1 MLAIIGDGLL
11 NDLLLSVCA
20 EIGMPLNKPYHVG
33 YVTPTVS
40 YLSLQGIRYLLFFQ
54 LLKYVESQ
62 IQRKALLVMSGSS
75 TETSFLDKFGFPKG
89 ICELRGTQYTLS
101 QPYE

>member
-1 MLAIIGDGLL
+1 MLSDASMLAIIGDGLL

-40 YLSLQGIRYLLFFQ
+40 YLSLQGIRYLLFFS
-54 LLKYVESQ
+54 YSN
-62 IQRKALLVMSGSS
+62 
-75 TETSFLDKFGFPKG
+75 
-89 ICELRGTQYTLS
+89 TLNLNTA
-101 QPYE
+101 